1 MLSMVTNRLDSDQ
14 AVQGIGTALML
25 SPLAA
30 DISLAAEQLEKE
42 HEGIFGPNGPD
53 SQAYGLFNSAHAAGL
68 VLGPAFAGAVYD
80 KAGWNVAVWALAGL
94 CASGIP
100 VVMIH
105 DTKSS
110 VSPYILSRCSTDES
124 IVVLHWWQ
132 ESSYQSCVQSRR

>member
-1 MLSMVTNRLDSDQ
+1 MLLTSIDRLVMLSIVISVVNVDQ
-14 AVQGIGTALML
+14 MFQGFGTALML

-68 VLGPAFAGAVYD
+68 VLGPAFSGAVYD
-80 KAGWNVAVWALAGL
+80 KAGWNVAVWALAGI

-100 VVMIH
+100 AVISLAH
-105 DTKSS
+105 RSIKF
-110 VSPYILSRCSTDES
+110 YICVTDQS
-124 IVVLHWWQ
+124 IGDFYW
-132 ESSYQSCVQSRR
+132 S

>member
-1 MLSMVTNRLDSDQ
+1 MRLTGTDRFVMLSMITKPLNFDQ
-14 AVQGIGTALML
+14 TFQGFGTALML

-42 HEGIFGPNGPD
+42 HPGIFGPNGPD

-68 VLGPAFAGAVYD
+68 MLGPAFAGAVYD

-100 VVMIH
+100 VVMFH
-105 DTKSS
+105 DT
-110 VSPYILSRCSTDES
+110 
-124 IVVLHWWQ
+124 
-132 ESSYQSCVQSRR
+132 